1 MLFQETRDELECLI
15 ERNHDK
21 SSYVEEW
28 ASKHAFPHTSLDHLS
43 PRDTGTPGG
52 TKSSLTSNK
61 SRRLL
66 PATPNSHP
74 TRSPDVLTFSPDSE
88 QGSSLTPPNLP
99 ESDDDDSSYVT
110 HTQHLVDVMEQRIKQ
125 VSKGEEKFKIRGHFV
140 IISYSC
146 KGRGQGGT
154 RHKTN
159 FFRESR

>member
-1 MLFQETRDELECLI
+1 MHKPLIQCSYILTVTFQEIRDDLESLL

-28 ASKHAFPHTSLDHLS
+28 ASKHAFPHTSLEPLS
-43 PRDTGTPGG
+43 PRDTFSPEE

-61 SRRLL
+61 SRRML

-88 QGSSLTPPNLP
+88 QGSSLTPPAMN

-110 HTQHLVDVMEQRIKQ
+110 HTQHLVDVMEERIKQ
-125 VSKGEEKFKIRGHFV
+125 VSKYNYAAMKYCLLLFIT
-140 IISYSC
+140 I
-146 KGRGQGGT
+146 
-154 RHKTN
+154 
-159 FFRESR
+159 

>member
-1 MLFQETRDELECLI
+1 MQETRDELECLL

-28 ASKHAFPHTSLDHLS
+28 ASKHAFPHTSVEHLS
-43 PRDTGTPGG
+43 PRDTATPEG

-125 VSKGEEKFKIRGHFV
+125 VSNGKVKSIMRGW
-140 IISYSC
+140 SYHIDLWE
-146 KGRGQGGT
+146 G
-154 RHKTN
+154 
-159 FFRESR
+159 